1 MVEHIVNLHV
11 ERLPQGCHLA
21 TSDEAPGLGLV
32 AEGRTPA
39 IICPQ
44 EHCFHLSYLA
54 YETWG
59 AG

>member
-44 EHCFHLSYLA
+44 EHCFHLS
-54 YETWG
+54 
-59 AG
+59 